1 MKIGPKGYEATQQRV
16 SEILSRVRSLNPHPA
31 RIEQPAPQPTPLKGY
46 IGDGNVPF
54 DPFGSLATTA
64 RTLAPGSLS
73 ELINSAA
80 TKAGIDPVLFESL
93 IQAESD
99 FNPKAVSH
107 AGAMGL
113 SQLMPATARSLGVAD
128 PFDPQQNLEGG
139 AKYLAGLL
147 KQFNG
152 DEKLALA
159 AYNAGPGAVRRYD
172 AVPPFKETQNYVNRI
187 MTRVTSLRGNP

>member
-1 MKIGPKGYEATQQRV
+1 MNIGPKGYEATQQRV
-16 SEILSRVRSLNPHPA
+16 SEIMARVRNLNPQPR
-31 RIEQPAPQPTPLKGY
+31 RIEQPAPQPSPLKGY

-54 DPFGSLATTA
+54 DPFGSQASTS
-64 RTLAPGSLS
+64 RTEAPGSLS
-73 ELINSAA
+73 SMITSAA
-80 TKAGIDPVLFESL
+80 TKAGIDPMLFESL
-93 IQAESD
+93 VQAESD
-99 FNPKAVSH
+99 FNPKALSH

-113 SQLMPATARSLGVAD
+113 SQLMPGTARSLGVAD

-187 MTRVTSLRGNP
+187 MARVASMRGNP